1 VACAAVLEE
10 REKGVMLMNQAVLFR
25 TGHHSDG
32 LEIELGRRNIPFV
45 KFSGL
50 KFLETAHVKD
60 TLALLR
66 ILDNPTDELAWHRV
80 FGMLEGVGPSWA
92 RRMADDLGVT
102 ARHDGAL
109 ARFLDAD
116 DVPVPTAAA

>member
-1 VACAAVLEE
+1 MAL
-10 REKGVMLMNQAVLFR
+10 RDQAVLFR

-45 KFSGL
+45 KFGGL

-80 FGMLEGVGPSWA
+80 FGLLEGVGPAWA
-92 RRMADDLGVT
+92 RRIADDLGVT
-102 ARHDGAL
+102 ARTDTAL
-109 ARFLDAD
+109 RTFLDT
-116 DVPVPTAAA
+116 DVARAARRASNTSTC